1 MDQELH
7 MKNSTFKIEGMH
19 CSGCAGT
26 IQALLQ
32 GSAGVRKAS
41 ADFDSREARVLY
53 DPAAVSED
61 QLAAAIEKAGFRV
74 TDRRTSS

>member
-1 MDQELH
+1 
-7 MKNSTFKIEGMH
+7 MKNSTFKIEGMQ

-32 GSAGVRKAS
+32 SSAGVRKAS
-41 ADFDSREARVLY
+41 AEFDTREARVLY
-53 DPAAVSED
+53 DSAAVSED

-74 TDRRTSS
+74 TKRWTSP